1 MVALSHIYNSLFSQ
15 ARKSSLSASNLT
27 DYDKA
32 SKQDALAAV
41 DILIKYKA
49 TVHEFTD
56 EIIEFWP
63 LPRRIMDRYHFDDAE
78 QLNEWLD
85 SLQSLD

>member
-1 MVALSHIYNSLFSQ
+1 M
-15 ARKSSLSASNLT
+15 SLSLKVFPSFCSQIKHSGNLAT
-27 DYDKA
+27 
-32 SKQDALAAV
+32 ALLSGHDEDSRNEALDAV

-56 EIIEFWP
+56 EIVEFWP
-63 LPRRIMDRYHFDDAE
+63 LPRRVMERYRFSDVE

-85 SLQSLD
+85 DQR

>member
-1 MVALSHIYNSLFSQ
+1 MTSLLQFSNSLF
-15 ARKSSLSASNLT
+15 AKTKKETSLSASHLI
-27 DYDKA
+27 DHDDA
-32 SKQDALAAV
+32 GKQDALDAI
-41 DILIKYKA
+41 DILVQYKA
-49 TVHEFTD
+49 TVQDFTD

-85 SLQSLD
+85 GLA

>member
-1 MVALSHIYNSLFSQ
+1 MTSLSKIYNSLFSQ
-15 ARKSSLSASNLT
+15 ANKKASLSSSHLV
-27 DYDKA
+27 DYDETG
-32 SKQDALAAV
+32 KQDALDAV
-41 DILIKYKA
+41 DILIRYKS
-49 TVHEFTD
+49 TVHDFTD

-85 SLQSLD
+85 GIS

>member
-1 MVALSHIYNSLFSQ
+1 MSLLSMTYNSIFSHS
-15 ARKSSLSASNLT
+15 RKNIPLSASQLT
-27 DYDKA
+27 DHDET
-32 SKQDALAAV
+32 SKQDALEAV
-41 DILIKYKA
+41 DILIRYKS
-49 TVHEFTD
+49 TVQDFTD

-85 SLQSLD
+85 GLS

>member
-1 MVALSHIYNSLFSQ
+1 MTSLSQIYNSLFSQ
-15 ARKSSLSASNLT
+15 ANKKASLSSSHLVN
-27 DYDKA
+27 YDETG
-32 SKQDALAAV
+32 KQDALDAV
-41 DILIKYKA
+41 DILIRYKS
-49 TVHEFTD
+49 TVHDFTD

-85 SLQSLD
+85 GIS